1 MRIPNPRRGSFS
13 NTQQNPDNPFNVQ
26 NLSTVSILLNFLKR
40 PQAFPF
46 LLSIFVLLTWL
57 SLRLQHSSSQFELNK
72 NNHEKWSSTKDDDV
86 KANLVRFKSDHLPSL
101 ILKDRR
107 GWLLNPISLAIDAGV
122 KGGAVSCVSLHV
134 GEIQPGA
141 LRGNH
146 RHYTLN
152 ETFVI
157 WGAKTKFRLEN
168 KQIDDKGYAE
178 VIVGADEVAIAAS
191 PQGTAHALVNTDL
204 IHSTFF
210 IGCQDGVIN
219 NNASTSDF
227 NVWKDL

>member
-57 SLRLQHSSSQFELNK
+57 SLRLQHSSSHFELNK

-122 KGGAVSCVSLHV
+122 KGIILFLFIVVIIYPGFFSVNAVIDGFANFGVK
-134 GEIQPGA
+134 
-141 LRGNH
+141 
-146 RHYTLN
+146 
-152 ETFVI
+152 
-157 WGAKTKFRLEN
+157 WKFEL
-168 KQIDDKGYAE
+168 
-178 VIVGADEVAIAAS
+178 
-191 PQGTAHALVNTDL
+191 DL
-204 IHSTFF
+204 
-210 IGCQDGVIN
+210 
-219 NNASTSDF
+219 
-227 NVWKDL
+227 